1 MHLLITGTAHPPGY
15 PLFTLLYHAAMMWPY
30 GSSSNSSSSYS
41 PAWRANVL
49 SALLSAAAAGLLAS
63 SITLLRPATAART
76 CTSAAALIAACGV
89 AAAYALS
96 PLVWQYAVTSEV
108 FALNNFFAAL
118 LLRQTLAF
126 AHKPSWQRAAV
137 GALTCGLALTNQHT
151 VVLLAV
157 PLAAW
162 VLLQC
167 IVLSCVCRET
177 AAVIAQKVA
186 GLAGCFF
193 VGLLPYVYVPIA
205 ALLSP
210 KVSTALYVQVCHGV
224 PLLLVPFKL

>member
-1 MHLLITGTAHPPGY
+1 
-15 PLFTLLYHAAMMWPY
+15 MMWPY
-30 GSSSNSSSSYS
+30 GSSSSDYS
-41 PAWRANVL
+41 PAWRANMF

-63 SITLLRPATAART
+63 SITLLRPATAVP
-76 CTSAAALIAACGV
+76 TSTPAAALTAACGV
-89 AAAYALS
+89 ATAYALS
-96 PLVWQYAVTSEV
+96 PLIWQYAVTSEV

-126 AHKPSWQRAAV
+126 AHKPSWHAAAI

-167 IVLSCVCRET
+167 IVLSCVRGET
-177 AAVIAQKVA
+177 VAVIVQRVA

-193 VGLLPYVYVPIA
+193 AGLLPYAYVPIA
-205 ALLSP
+205 ALVSP
-210 KVSTALYVQVCHGV
+210 KVSASCISVL
-224 PLLLVPFKL
+224 

>member
-1 MHLLITGTAHPPGY
+1 
-15 PLFTLLYHAAMMWPY
+15 MMWPY
-30 GSSSNSSSSYS
+30 GSSSSNYS
-41 PAWRANVL
+41 PAWRANVF
-49 SALLSAAAAGLLAS
+49 SALLSAVAAGLLAS
-63 SITLLRPATAART
+63 SITLLRPATTAAN
-76 CTSAAALIAACGV
+76 SVSPAALTAACGV

-96 PLVWQYAVTSEV
+96 PLIWQYAVTSEV

-151 VVLLAV
+151 AVLLAV

-167 IVLSCVCRET
+167 IVLSGVRGES
-177 AAVIAQKVA
+177 AAVILQRVA

-193 VGLLPYVYVPIA
+193 AGLLPYAYVPIA
-205 ALLSP
+205 ALVSP
-210 KVSTALYVQVCHGV
+210 KVSTLCNDV
-224 PLLLVPFKL
+224 L